1 MNILPRSLWF
11 LALTCFALAF
21 VACRVNDLVEDEPKF
36 TAAPEYT
43 VDLFEQRDTADG
55 APTFGLWVERIELS
69 DCEGYGVDA
78 TVSVQ
83 NGRIEVKVLGV
94 IKPAI
99 CLGDSARAR
108 QFLAIGQLADG
119 TYEFSLSLRDV
130 IQNKGTLTV
139 AGGHYTLSLPDAK
152 GVVVENFILEPLPDG
167 IVWGYAATPDEPS
180 EPVADNF
187 LTDLKTLTAENDLTP
202 GFYSYFT
209 ISGTGNIE
217 FHKSIAPAG
226 VTRQFVRRL
235 TAAPDALK
243 GLLQNY
249 RDATQQ
255 PLQIKCWTT
264 EGEW

>member
-1 MNILPRSLWF
+1 MNILPRSRWF
-11 LALTCFALAF
+11 IALIGFAMSF
-21 VACRVNDLVEDEPKF
+21 TACRVNDTIEDEPTF
-36 TAAPEYT
+36 TDDPEYT
-43 VDLFEQRDTADG
+43 VDLFQQRNASDG
-55 APTFGLWVERIELS
+55 APTFGLWMERIELS
-69 DCEGYGVDA
+69 ECEGFGVDA
-78 TVSVQ
+78 TVSVL
-83 NGRIEVKVLGV
+83 NGQIEVKILGV
-94 IKPAI
+94 IKPAN
-99 CLGDSARAR
+99 CSGDSARAR
-108 QFLAIGQLADG
+108 QFLTIGHLADG
-119 TYEFSLSLRDV
+119 TYDFSLSLRDV

-139 AGGHYTLSLPDAK
+139 AGGRYTLSLPDAK

-187 LTDLKTLTAENDLTP
+187 LDDLKTLTAENDLAP
-202 GFYSYFT
+202 GFYSYFA
-209 ISGTGNIE
+209 ISGTGNII
-217 FHKSIAPAG
+217 FHKSIAPTG

-249 RDATQQ
+249 RDAQQ